1 MSSIKP
7 DFFED
12 QVSPEFV
19 DAVIKYIDD
28 SELDKTSYDYYLSIV
43 EQQFNLEGQEAKD
56 KLEELNNSYEGQV
69 RSGKP
74 VVPIPTLRFKHW
86 NFHKEENDI
95 ERMISNTMYK
105 KSVSANNVYGFDL
118 DFNHMTCFLAKYMPE
133 ENAHFDW
140 HVDGHMTFQDP
151 SSRKLS
157 FTVCLKP
164 AKKGGKFFIQEGWE
178 VWPKSTDITSLT
190 LPIQEIEQTPGKVI
204 SFPSYYNH
212 CVTPVEEGNRYVLI
226 TWIWGPEWR

>member
-1 MSSIKP
+1 
-7 DFFED
+7 
-12 QVSPEFV
+12 
-19 DAVIKYIDD
+19 
-28 SELDKTSYDYYLSIV
+28 
-43 EQQFNLEGQEAKD
+43 
-56 KLEELNNSYEGQV
+56 
-69 RSGKP
+69 
-74 VVPIPTLRFKHW
+74 
-86 NFHKEENDI
+86 
-95 ERMISNTMYK
+95 MYK